1 MFAPLA
7 PEPEPREP
15 APRDPEATSRS
26 CLQRPRLAGPASSAT
41 RPPESQLSATTASSR
56 PQLPAELPQRPQRRR
71 SEGPMRA
78 PLLPLAPVVL
88 SLLIFGSAHYTVG
101 LDVNDTY
108 PGKGEPFSGDHSANR
123 FEVTSKSEISSA
135 SETPPGGELS
145 SGIDYDYSE
154 EYDSEPQISGYVVDD
169 SVRAPRTGEGIASDN
184 MKTMAV
190 EQVVKPKKNKT
201 ESEKTS
207 DKPKRKKKGGKNGK
221 NRRNRK
227 KKNLCDTEFQNFCI
241 HGKCTFLE
249 QLETVSCQCYTEYFG
264 ERCGEKSM
272 KTQSMVDSD
281 LSKIAL
287 AAIAAFVS
295 AMTFTTIA
303 VVITILLRRRYL
315 RGYEGV
321 AEERKKLRQE
331 NGNAHA
337 VA

>member
-1 MFAPLA
+1 M
-7 PEPEPREP
+7 
-15 APRDPEATSRS
+15 DY
-26 CLQRPRLAGPASSAT
+26 GPPGSSVHGV
-41 RPPESQLSATTASSR
+41 L
-56 PQLPAELPQRPQRRR
+56 QLPAELPQRPRRRR

-78 PLLPLAPVVL
+78 PLLPPAPVVL
-88 SLLIFGSAHYTVG
+88 SLLIFGSAHYTAG

-108 PGKGEPFSGDHSANR
+108 SGKGEPFSGDHSADR
-123 FEVTSKSEISSA
+123 FEVTLRSEISSA

-145 SGIDYDYSE
+145 SAFDYDYAE
-154 EYDSEPQISGYVVDD
+154 EYDNEPQISGYIVDD
-169 SVRAPRTGEGIASDN
+169 SVR
-184 MKTMAV
+184 V

-227 KKNLCDTEFQNFCI
+227 RKNLCDTEFQNFCI

-249 QLETVSCQCYTEYFG
+249 QLETVSCQCYPEYFG

-295 AMTFTTIA
+295 AMTFTAIA

-331 NGNAHA
+331 NGNGHA